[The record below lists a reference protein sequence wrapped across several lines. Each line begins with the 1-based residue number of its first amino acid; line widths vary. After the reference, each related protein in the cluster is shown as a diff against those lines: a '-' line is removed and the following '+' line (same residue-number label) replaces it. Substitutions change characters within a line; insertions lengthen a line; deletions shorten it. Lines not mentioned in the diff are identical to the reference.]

1 MQTSYEPLYYGD
13 YLHLPTILNAQV
25 PRSGGTDTAPAHDEM
40 LFIVTHQAY
49 ELWFKQI
56 IHELDSAISLF
67 NHDVVPEHHVA
78 IALHR
83 LERIAAIGPILFQQ
97 IDVLETMTPMD
108 FLDFR
113 NVLYPASGFQ
123 SVQFR
128 LVEIKLGLRMEQRVS
143 KHLPLSPEDRD
154 RIRAAEQEPT
164 LFSVIEAWLERMP
177 FIQKPSYS
185 FWSEYQRAVEAMFEH
200 DRAMIRMSSEAGLS
214 VAERIASEMLAQTD
228 MNERSFRAFFSEEEY
243 NKLREQGVKRL
254 SFKATQAAL
263 FTLLYREYPLLHLP
277 FRLLETLTA
286 IDEVLSI
293 WRYRHVQMVMR
304 MIGMKV
310 GTGGSSGYDYLMRAT
325 TQHRIFTDFSAL
337 SAFLIPR
344 TSLPALPE
352 EVASLLDFVYIDV
365 QEKRQKDAVKR
376 RAVEDLKRSFLQRFP
391 NAYFLGEEEHP
402 NDVDGI
408 WLKYSV
414 PDTETA
420 NDAKLFASTITA
432 ESLQKHGIPSMI
444 TARAMYTLQ

>member
-1 MQTSYEPLYYGD
+1 MTPTYEPLYYGD
-13 YLHLPTILNAQV
+13 YLQLPTILNAQT
-25 PRSGGTDTAPAHDEM
+25 PRSAEIGSPAHDEM
-40 LFIVTHQAY
+40 LFIITHQAY

-56 IHELDSAISLF
+56 IHELDSAIALF
-67 NHDVVPEHHVA
+67 NHDNVPEHHVA
-78 IALHR
+78 TALHR

-128 LVEIKLGLRMEQRVS
+128 LVEIKLGLKMEQRVS
-143 KHLPLSPEDRD
+143 KHLPLSDADKARL
-154 RIRAAEQEPT
+154 RAAEQAPT
-164 LFSVIEAWLERMP
+164 LFGVIQGWLERMP

-185 FWSEYQRAVEAMFEH
+185 FWNEYQRAVTAMFEH

-214 VAERIASEMLAQTD
+214 VAERVASEMLAQTD
-228 MNERSFRAFFSEEEY
+228 MNEQSFKAFFSEEEY
-243 NKLREQGVKRL
+243 NKLREQGTKRL

-263 FTLLYREYPLLHLP
+263 FILLYREYPLLHLP
-277 FRLLETLTA
+277 FRLLETLSA
-286 IDEVLSI
+286 IDEVFSI

-344 TSLPALPE
+344 GSLPPLPE
-352 EVASLLDFVYIDV
+352 EVASMLDFVYIDFL
-365 QEKRQKDAVKR
+365 EKRQKEALKR
-376 RAVEDLKRSFLQRFP
+376 RTVEELKTAFTQRFP
-391 NAYFLGEEEHP
+391 SAYFLGEEEHP
-402 NDVDGI
+402 DDEAGI

-414 PDTETA
+414 PDTDTA
-420 NDAKLFASTITA
+420 NEAKTFATTLGA
-432 ESLQKHGIPSMI
+432 ETTQKHGIPAMI
-444 TARAMYTLQ
+444 SARAVYTLQ

>member
-1 MQTSYEPLYYGD
+1 
-13 YLHLPTILNAQV
+13 
-25 PRSGGTDTAPAHDEM
+25 
-40 LFIVTHQAY
+40 
-49 ELWFKQI
+49 
-56 IHELDSAISLF
+56 
-67 NHDVVPEHHVA
+67 
-78 IALHR
+78 
-83 LERIAAIGPILFQQ
+83 
-97 IDVLETMTPMD
+97 MD

-128 LVEIKLGLRMEQRVS
+128 LVEIKLGLKMEQRVS
-143 KHLPLSPEDRD
+143 KHLPLSDADKARL
-154 RIRAAEQEPT
+154 RAAEQAPT
-164 LFSVIEAWLERMP
+164 LFGVIEGWLERMP

-185 FWSEYQRAVEAMFEH
+185 FWSEYQRAVAAMFEH

-214 VAERIASEMLAQTD
+214 VAERVASEMLAQTD
-228 MNERSFRAFFSEEEY
+228 MNEQSFKAFFSEEEY
-243 NKLREQGVKRL
+243 NKLREQGAKRL

-263 FTLLYREYPLLHLP
+263 FILLYREYPLLHLP
-277 FRLLETLTA
+277 FRLLETLSA
-286 IDEVLSI
+286 IDEVFSI

-344 TSLPALPE
+344 GSLPPLPE
-352 EVASLLDFVYIDV
+352 EVASMLDFVYIDFL
-365 QEKRQKDAVKR
+365 EKRQKEALKR
-376 RAVEDLKRSFLQRFP
+376 RTVEELKTAFTQRFP

-402 NDVDGI
+402 DDEAGI

-414 PDTETA
+414 PDTDTANEAKIFATALSAETA
-420 NDAKLFASTITA
+420 
-432 ESLQKHGIPSMI
+432 QKHGIPAMI
-444 TARAMYTLQ
+444 SARAVYTLR

>member
-1 MQTSYEPLYYGD
+1 MAAYEPLYYGD
-13 YLHLPTILNAQV
+13 YLRLPTILNAQD
-25 PRSGGTDTAPAHDEM
+25 PRSGSSPREAAHDEM
-40 LFIVTHQAY
+40 LFIITHQAY

-56 IHELDSAISLF
+56 LHELDSAISLF
-67 NHDVVPEHHVA
+67 NHHVVPEHHVA
-78 IALHR
+78 TALHR
-83 LERIAAIGPILFQQ
+83 LERIHAIGPILFQQ

-128 LVEIKLGLRMEQRVS
+128 LVEIKLGLRSEQRVS
-143 KHLPLSPEDRD
+143 KHLPLSAEDKE

-185 FWSEYQRAVEAMFEH
+185 FWQEYKNAVAAMFEH
-200 DRAMIRMSSEAGLS
+200 DRNMIRLSSEAGLS
-214 VAERIASEMLAQTD
+214 VAERMQTEMLAQTD
-228 MNERSFRAFFSEEEY
+228 MNEQSFRAFFSEEEY
-243 NKLREQGVKRL
+243 NKLREQGQKRL

-277 FRLLETLTA
+277 FRLLDILSA
-286 IDEVLSI
+286 LDEVLSI

-325 TQHRIFTDFSAL
+325 TQHRVFTDFSAL

-344 TSLPALPE
+344 GSLPPLPE
-352 EVASLLDFVYIDV
+352 EVASMLDFVYIDLLEKRRKEALKRLAV
-365 QEKRQKDAVKR
+365 QEVK
-376 RAVEDLKRSFLQRFP
+376 AAFTERFP
-391 NAYFLGEEEHP
+391 DAYFLSEEEHP
-402 NDVDGI
+402 DNTDGI
-408 WLKYSV
+408 WLQYSV
-414 PDTETA
+414 PDTDTA
-420 NDAKLFASTITA
+420 NEAKTFATQLSA
-432 ESLQKHGIPSMI
+432 EIAHKHSLPCMI
-444 TARAMYTLQ
+444 SAKAVYSL